1 MQQND
6 ALFQIELLNVSVYLV
21 SVCSVAEQTLH
32 RVASCERLH
41 RPGPSESCIDE
52 IELFFKK
59 RNYTFWCSLHTSCFP
74 HAVGRTVA
82 LALSEKSQRQLLKV
96 GHLSRWVCWL
106 VRFGCGG
113 AEGWWLQQILPVL
126 LEHDVC
132 DWEHSWVGSSLV
144 YSAKCHLT
152 KFLASLEEVSDANPS

>member
-59 RNYTFWCSLHTSCFP
+59 RNYTF
-74 HAVGRTVA
+74 
-82 LALSEKSQRQLLKV
+82 
-96 GHLSRWVCWL
+96 
-106 VRFGCGG
+106 
-113 AEGWWLQQILPVL
+113 
-126 LEHDVC
+126 
-132 DWEHSWVGSSLV
+132 
-144 YSAKCHLT
+144 
-152 KFLASLEEVSDANPS
+152 